1 MCFSNTKFPI
11 QLFHILLTTKQNHL
25 EGPGGTGHFRTA
37 AASGSSAHCGRLLS
51 GTGHFRTAAASGS
64 SAHCGGLLSGKRTS
78 APPLEREGEKQAS
91 KTNLINVSEVAYEPN

>member
-25 EGPGGTGHFRTA
+25 EGPG
-37 AASGSSAHCGRLLS
+37 